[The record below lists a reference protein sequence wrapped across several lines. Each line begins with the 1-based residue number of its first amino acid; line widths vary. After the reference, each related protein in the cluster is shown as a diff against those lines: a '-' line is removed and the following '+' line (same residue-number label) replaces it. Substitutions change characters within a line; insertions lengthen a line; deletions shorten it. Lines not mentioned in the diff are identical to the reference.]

1 MEISRSVFR
10 YFTNTKY
17 EVTLELKI
25 ASRGLHFYGKDVW
38 PVPRRGQRLIGE
50 IERDPRALR
59 EDPFS
64 VALKLVRVDRIVP
77 DIVGHI
83 PREISR
89 FVQFFIQ
96 HGGQLSAQVLSERYR
111 PSPIPKGG
119 LEIILMAKFKISDKQ
134 RALLTRLNDL
144 VSDNYS
150 FPEVDENAEPESI
163 HTDDNEE
170 NIEFTNHN
178 VNDNDGE
185 DDNRLIILFQ
195 DDDNDE

>member
-1 MEISRSVFR
+1 M
-10 YFTNTKY
+10 

-25 ASRGLHFYGKDVW
+25 ASRGWHFYGKDVW
-38 PVPRRGQRLIGE
+38 TVPRRGQRLIGE
-50 IERDPRALR
+50 IERGPRALR

-64 VALKLVRVDRIVP
+64 VAWKLVRVDRIVP

-89 FVQFFIQ
+89 CVHFCIQ
-96 HGGQLSAQVLSERYR
+96 HGGQLSAQVLSGRYR
-111 PSPIPKGG
+111 PSPISKGG

-150 FPEVDENAEPESI
+150 FPEVDESAEPEVI
-163 HTDDNEE
+163 DTDDNEE
-170 NIEFTNHN
+170 NIDFTNHN
-178 VNDNDGE
+178 VNNNDGE

>member
-1 MEISRSVFR
+1 MDSTALEISRSIFR

-17 EVTLELKI
+17 GSH
-25 ASRGLHFYGKDVW
+25 SRTEDFYGKDVW
-38 PVPRRGQRLIGE
+38 PVPRRGQRLIVE
-50 IERDPRALR
+50 IERALR

-64 VALKLVRVDRIVP
+64 VAWKLVRVDRIVP

-83 PREISR
+83 PREIFR
-89 FVQFFIQ
+89 FVHFFIQ
-96 HGGQLSAQVLSERYR
+96 HGGQLSAQILSGRYR
-111 PSPIPKGG
+111 PSPVPKGG

-150 FPEVDENAEPESI
+150 FPEVDESAEPEVI
-163 HTDDNEE
+163 DTDDNEE
-170 NIEFTNHN
+170 NIDFTNHN
-178 VNDNDGE
+178 VNDDGE

-195 DDDNDE
+195 DNDNDE